1 MGSGIADLVRGVGT
15 NLDSSGGR
23 KPVDVIAFVEAPWGL
38 NMRLF
43 PVQRVILKAHYGLEL
58 DDTAT
63 FKISDWRREVFRDF
77 TEASYLRYLYEEG
90 RSNIKEVTVGKERR
104 ELVLPIGRRSG
115 KTFLAAI
122 IAGYET
128 YKLILKGNP
137 QNYYGLPSSNNLQIV
152 SVATSKDQAGLLYQ
166 EVSGHFRNCGFFGPY
181 TANNTQSYARFQ
193 TPSDIERYG
202 RYADDPTAR
211 ATLRVSFASCIAKG
225 LRGAGNIVVILD
237 EVAHFTDE
245 GHSSAEKVYNAV
257 TPSTSTFSP
266 KDPNDNRIPIGP
278 VEGRII
284 SISSP
289 LGRQGQFYTL
299 FQIGMAGGVAAEN
312 ILCIQ
317 APTWEVNPTIPASE
331 FEKHYSKD
339 PTNFF
344 TEYGAS
350 FTDRTKGWLE
360 TPQDLFDC
368 IDPNLRPAVMGTP
381 RRSYY
386 VGIDI
391 ALKKDGSA
399 IAIGHLDQDDRIVL
413 DHLDQIKAGVGDF
426 VDRERLEF
434 EEVADWV
441 LRLSRRFSLSAGI
454 FDHWAGIPFEQA
466 LNRRGL
472 RQLKTEHMTRPKIS
486 EIFKNLKDM
495 MYDGRLLL
503 YDWPIKEGEEHCA
516 YIQELL
522 ELQAEMHSK
531 YIVEVHAPKIAGKH
545 DDMSDALSRM
555 VWVAS
560 QHMSNRGYIA
570 KGRGTGRIT
579 GVQGQSGVAATRSH
593 RRSRINAR
601 RMGTSPDRQRSSIN
615 RGHIRGRF

>member
-1 MGSGIADLVRGVGT
+1 MGGISDLVRNVGT
-15 NLDSSGGR
+15 SLDTSGGR

-58 DDTAT
+58 DDTET
-63 FKISDWRREVFRDF
+63 FKISDWRRETFRDY

-90 RSNIKEVTVGKERR
+90 RSNIKEVVPGKERR

-137 QNYYGLPSSNNLQIV
+137 QGYYGLPSSNNLQIV

-193 TPSDIERYG
+193 TPYDIDRYG
-202 RYADDPTAR
+202 RYSDDPTAR

-245 GHSSAEKVYNAV
+245 GHSSAESVYNAV

-266 KDPNDNRIPIGP
+266 KDPSDNRIPIGP

-289 LGRQGQFYTL
+289 LGRQGQFYKL

-312 ILCIQ
+312 LLCIQ

-344 TEYGAS
+344 TEYGAAFS
-350 FTDRTKGWLE
+350 DRTKGWIE
-360 TPQDLFDC
+360 NPDDLIEC
-368 IDPNLRPAVMGTP
+368 IDPNLRPARIGTP

-391 ALKKDGSA
+391 ALKQDGSA
-399 IAIGHLDQDDRIVL
+399 IAIGHLNSEDRIVL
-413 DHLDQIKAGVGDF
+413 DYIGQIKAGVGEYEG
-426 VDRERLEF
+426 RERLEF

-441 LRLSRRFSLSAGI
+441 LQLSKRFNLSAGV

-495 MYDGRLLL
+495 MYDGRLVLFD
-503 YDWPIKEGEEHCA
+503 YPVKEGEEHCS

-522 ELQAEMHSK
+522 ELQAHMHSK
-531 YIVEVHAPKIAGKH
+531 YIIEVHAPKIAGKH
-545 DDMSDALSRM
+545 DDQSDALARM

-560 QHMSNRGYIA
+560 QHMSSKGYIS
-570 KGRGTGRIT
+570 KGKGQGRVTGTRQGADPRG
-579 GVQGQSGVAATRSH
+579 S
-593 RRSRINAR
+593 RRARLKAR
-601 RMGTSPDRQRSSIN
+601 RMGTSPDRQRSRMSP
-615 RGHIRGRF
+615 GVIRGRY